1 MTASALIFYVL
12 ASIAVVSGVMV
23 IWSRSAIHSAI
34 YLVLSF
40 LSVASVYILLEA
52 EFVAAVQVLVYA
64 GGIMVLF
71 LFVIM
76 LVNLA
81 AGTGR
86 RVRVH
91 ATVSAVV
98 GCAATA
104 LLLYVSAS
112 GGLETTFGGRTDL
125 SAQGGNLQQVGW
137 ALYSQYL
144 LPFEIAS
151 VLLLVAMIGVILLSK
166 RDLQ

>member
-1 MTASALIFYVL
+1 MTITAIIFYVL
-12 ASIAVVSGVMV
+12 ASIAVMSGLLV
-23 IWSRSAIHSAI
+23 IWSRNAVHSAI

-40 LSVASVYILLEA
+40 LCIAAIYVLLEA

-76 LVNLA
+76 LVNLRDMF
-81 AGTGR
+81 GR

-91 ATVSAVV
+91 ATFSSVV
-98 GCAATA
+98 G
-104 LLLYVSAS
+104 LGVVGIVLYVYGKAGLPGAS
-112 GGLETTFGGRTDL
+112 TAPSILR
-125 SAQGGNLQQVGW
+125 AGGNLQAVGW
-137 ALYSQYL
+137 EMLRAYV

-151 VLLLVAMIGVILLSK
+151 ILLLVAMIGAIVLARQK
-166 RDLQ
+166 A

>member
-1 MTASALIFYVL
+1 MTPAAVVFYIL
-12 ASIAVVSGVMV
+12 ASLALLSAVMV
-23 IWSRSAIHSAI
+23 IWSRNVVHSAI
-34 YLVLSF
+34 YLVLTF
-40 LSVASVYILLEA
+40 LCVAGVYIVLRA

-64 GGIMVLF
+64 GGIVVLF

-81 AGTGR
+81 GTLGP

-91 ATVSAVV
+91 ATVSAIV
-98 GCAATA
+98 GCAAVA

-112 GGLETTFGGRTDL
+112 GGLDTDFGARIDL

-137 ALYSQYL
+137 ALYRDYL

-151 VLLLVAMIGVILLSK
+151 LLLLVAMIGAIVLARQK
-166 RDLQ
+166 Y

>member
-1 MTASALIFYVL
+1 VTAAAVVFYVL
-12 ASIAVVSGVMV
+12 ASIALLSAVMV
-23 IWSRSAIHSAI
+23 IWSRNVVHSAI
-34 YLVLSF
+34 YLVLTF
-40 LSVASVYILLEA
+40 LCVAGVYVLLRA

-64 GGIMVLF
+64 GGIVVLF

-81 AGTGR
+81 AKVGP

-98 GCAATA
+98 GAAAAA
-104 LLLYVSAS
+104 LLVYVAAS
-112 GGLETTFGGRTDL
+112 GGLVTTFGARMDL

-137 ALYSQYL
+137 ALYRDFL

-151 VLLLVAMIGVILLSK
+151 VLLLVAMIGAIVLARQK
-166 RDLQ
+166 Y

>member
-1 MTASALIFYVL
+1 MTSAAAVFYIL
-12 ASIAVVSGVMV
+12 ASVALLSAVMV
-23 IWSRSAIHSAI
+23 IWSRNVVHSAI
-34 YLVLSF
+34 YLVLTF
-40 LSVASVYILLEA
+40 LCVAGVYVLLRA

-64 GGIMVLF
+64 GGILVLF

-76 LVNLA
+76 LVNLD

-98 GCAATA
+98 GGAATA

-112 GGLETTFGGRTDL
+112 GGLESNFGGARADL

-137 ALYSQYL
+137 ALYSDYL

-151 VLLLVAMIGVILLSK
+151 VLLLVAMIGAIVLARQK
-166 RDLQ
+166 Y

>member
-1 MTASALIFYVL
+1 MTPAAAVFYIL
-12 ASIAVVSGVMV
+12 ASVALLSAVMV
-23 IWSRSAIHSAI
+23 IWSRNVVHSAI
-34 YLVLSF
+34 YLVLTF
-40 LSVASVYILLEA
+40 LCVAGVYVLLRA

-64 GGIMVLF
+64 GGIVVLF

-81 AGTGR
+81 QTLGP

-98 GCAATA
+98 GAAAAA
-104 LLLYVSAS
+104 LLLYVV
-112 GGLETTFGGRTDL
+112 GKGRMESRFSPGVDL

-137 ALYSQYL
+137 ALYRDYM

-151 VLLLVAMIGVILLSK
+151 LLLLVAMIGAIVLARQK
-166 RDLQ
+166 Y